1 MKTPAPK
8 ARLMTILEI
17 KHYREN
23 EVIWEAKNIPN
34 IFHESGERFL
44 FSVAFDTDG
53 GYSIPTFY
61 YIGLDNRT
69 TVLYD
74 DDIGSITGE
83 PSSNGYGRQ
92 TVSSSSGFGIT
103 LTDGRIRATSGILTF
118 TAIGGSWG
126 PVKNVFLT
134 TSTDSSGDLIAS
146 SALSSERTLNNGDH
160 LTVRFKLAFDSC

>member
-1 MKTPAPK
+1 
-8 ARLMTILEI
+8 MTILEI
-17 KHYREN
+17 KHYREDK
-23 EVIWEAKNIPN
+23 VIWESQNIPN

-53 GYSIPTFY
+53 GYTVPTFY

-69 TVLYD
+69 TIAYD
-74 DDIGSITGE
+74 DDIGSVTSE

-92 TVSSSSGFGIT
+92 TASSSSGFGIT

-118 TAIGGSWG
+118 SAIGGTWG
-126 PVKNVFLT
+126 PVQNVFLA
-134 TSTDSSGDLIAS
+134 TSIDSSGILIAT
-146 SALSSERTLNNGDH
+146 SALSSPRTLNNGDH